1 MLHAIV
7 REVVRVNDLPGGAI
21 GDVEDALGREHA
33 SLLAAVLD
41 YDEQPR
47 DLDRRALELAKAHH
61 AAMGPAM
68 REHMGTLIGP
78 SGVVV
83 ADWHA
88 MPKPRR
94 DTMVAVMRKLLDDGV
109 IA

>member
-21 GDVEDALGREHA
+21 GDVRDALGREHA

-68 REHMGTLIGP
+68 REHMPGQSDTM
-78 SGVVV
+78 V
-83 ADWHA
+83 ANWIA

-94 DTMVAVMRKLLDDGV
+94 DTMVAVMRKLLNDGT
-109 IA
+109 IT